1 MPVLATATT
10 PAELDAVSQNV
21 REWWF
26 EPHAITELPGG
37 ELQIPLTIASGL
49 DVLAPTRWLRIRG
62 VKSHRIAAAADIP
75 AYDIDRLVYQPA
87 ARLLR
92 IKTGIP
98 LDFEIEI
105 DALDIDV
112 VEPSAV

>member
-10 PAELDAVSQNV
+10 PAELDAVSHNV

-62 VKSHRIAAAADIP
+62 VKAHHITPAADIP
-75 AYDIDRLVYQPA
+75 AYDIDCLVYQPA
-87 ARLLR
+87 NHLLR
-92 IKTGIP
+92 VRTGIP

-105 DALDIDV
+105 DSLDVDV
-112 VEPSAV
+112 VEPSAA